1 MGYKLLFS
9 IVNQELIRED
19 NIFLVNKTQ
28 KFVEAEFTFKTPEWD
43 DLEKFAVF
51 NIKGR
56 SYTFPI
62 GDNKICTI
70 TVPREALKSTHFRV
84 SIFGGDMLTTNSV
97 KILLGESGYSHHIT
111 PTGKREPEDIFR
123 MIRRKLSKKFDK
135 IEFKQNSMICYSDG
149 EVVSIVPINE
159 SLFEN
164 YYSKEDIDTTLEEFE
179 SRMDE
184 KLGQTVVGATI
195 ESDENTVYLKLI
207 KYGEDTNG

>member
-19 NIFLVNKTQ
+19 NVFLVNKTQ

-97 KILLGESGYSHHIT
+97 KILLGE
-111 PTGKREPEDIFR
+111 K
-123 MIRRKLSKKFDK
+123 IRISLDVNFGNLCFSLVLGMRRILKF
-135 IEFKQNSMICYSDG
+135 
-149 EVVSIVPINE
+149 
-159 SLFEN
+159 
-164 YYSKEDIDTTLEEFE
+164 
-179 SRMDE
+179 
-184 KLGQTVVGATI
+184 
-195 ESDENTVYLKLI
+195 
-207 KYGEDTNG
+207 